1 MIWVETHLILGNGD
15 RLVNNVANLAEDL
28 VKSELSGG
36 LLGLEVGGDLLGLL
50 LFSLFSFSGLLVL
63 SLLSDALLDLSDDL
77 TLLIAGEAGYR
88 RTEEGQKQP
97 PELLI

>member
-1 MIWVETHLILGNGD
+1 M
-15 RLVNNVANLAEDL
+15 NNVANLAEDL